1 MDIILCDHLGQK
13 LCFVAVV
20 VVVVV
25 VFVGV
30 GSEIQPFPTV
40 ADRAGYTQSVFY
52 LLMQSIEMRRTQG

>member
-25 VFVGV
+25 VVGV
-30 GSEIQPFPTV
+30 GSDIQSFPTV